1 MKILIFTDID
11 GTLLNHEDYTY
22 EEALPS
28 LGKIRQ
34 EAIPLILTTSKTHHE
49 IEMLQIE
56 IGIDDPFII
65 ENGAAI
71 CFTPNYTNF
80 LFKDVIGEPPFQIAQ
95 TIQLGIS
102 YGRIR
107 AFIHEIRD
115 QFDIRGFGDM
125 SVNEISDMT
134 GLTLKKAEYAKTRQY
149 TEPFILASDQD
160 IYKLQEAAIK
170 RGIKITK
177 GGRFYHMIGM
187 NQDKGEAVKMLRN
200 IFDRKLGEKH
210 LTIGLGD
217 SINDL
222 PMLKNVDIPVLIPN
236 PDKGIMEAG
245 IPGLI
250 RATNTGSKG
259 WNDVLWRL
267 LNEFEKGY
275 S

>member
-1 MKILIFTDID
+1 MNILIFTDLD
-11 GTLLNHEDYTY
+11 GTLLNHEDYSY
-22 EEALPS
+22 EEARPS
-28 LGKIRQ
+28 LEKVRQ
-34 EAIPLILTTSKTHHE
+34 AAIPLILTTSKTHPE

-56 IGIDDPFII
+56 IGIDDPFIV

-71 CFTPNYTNF
+71 YFPPSYTNF
-80 LFKDVIGEPPFQIAQ
+80 LFKDVNLEPPFQISQ
-95 TIQLGIS
+95 TIQLGIG

-107 AFIHEIRD
+107 AFIEEIRD

-125 SVNEISDMT
+125 SIREISDLT
-134 GLTLKKAEYAKTRQY
+134 DLTLKRAEYAKMREF
-149 TEPFILASDQD
+149 TEPFILANDQD
-160 IYKLQEAAIK
+160 IYTLQEAAIK

-187 NQDKGEAVKMLRN
+187 NQDKGEAVKIVRN

-222 PMLKNVDIPVLIPN
+222 PMLQNVDIPVLIPN
-236 PDKGIMEAG
+236 PEKGIQQAS
-245 IPGLI
+245 IPSLI
-250 RATNTGSKG
+250 RAENPGSKG
-259 WNDVLWRL
+259 WNDVIWRL
-267 LNEFEKGY
+267 LDELKARH